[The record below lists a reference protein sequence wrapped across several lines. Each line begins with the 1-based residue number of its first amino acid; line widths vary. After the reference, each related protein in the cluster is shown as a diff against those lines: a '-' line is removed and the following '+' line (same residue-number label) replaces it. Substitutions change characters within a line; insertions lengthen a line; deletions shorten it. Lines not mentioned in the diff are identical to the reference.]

1 MLDAVDRMPGRSK
14 APPTTE
20 FSPEVQVLA
29 VVADRLGELI
39 NAVVVNHPSGKG
51 RATRVSPYPRPVTA
65 IDRVRARRAKE
76 DADDMASKL
85 WPQGG

>member
-1 MLDAVDRMPGRSK
+1 MLDAVGARS
-14 APPTTE
+14 ASPSTTE
-20 FSPEVQVLA
+20 FSPEVQALA
-29 VVADRLGELI
+29 VVIDRLGELI

-51 RATRVSPYPRPVTA
+51 KPTRVPAYPRPVTA